1 METSQSEQPREERG
15 RLAFRRNWI
24 SYVALVLAFGVVVP
38 RLKGLEF
45 FDPQLMSAY
54 ACIGMIFSGPAAAQA
69 FRNKPRSLAEANK
82 WIFQS
87 VLFGEIIAAAML
99 VCGVATVYL
108 THLHS
113 VFFLPDLLQLATSEA
128 LGLTGSVALAAL
140 AAWLTLQFSEGVAR
154 MGLLPGSPVNWRI
167 DLFLKIRIADQMKLV
182 RKPPQRTTT
191 RIGRFCQRSRRWW
204 ARSSRL
210 AMAPMG
216 APDLRPKAKQ
226 ELMMPAKMATA
237 RPLPKL

>member
-113 VFFLPDLLQLATSEA
+113 VFFLPDLVQLATSEA

-154 MGLLPGSPVNWRI
+154 MGLRVVFVALLALFFLRGQSLP
-167 DLFLKIRIADQMKLV
+167 
-182 RKPPQRTTT
+182 
-191 RIGRFCQRSRRWW
+191 
-204 ARSSRL
+204 
-210 AMAPMG
+210 
-216 APDLRPKAKQ
+216 
-226 ELMMPAKMATA
+226 ATA
-237 RPLPKL
+237 GTGALIALVVSLVLLGLLRARLKQA